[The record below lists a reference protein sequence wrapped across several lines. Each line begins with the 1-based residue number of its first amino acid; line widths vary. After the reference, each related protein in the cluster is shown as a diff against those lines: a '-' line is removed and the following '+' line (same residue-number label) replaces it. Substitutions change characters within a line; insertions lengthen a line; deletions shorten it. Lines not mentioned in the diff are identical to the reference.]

1 MENKNLRTS
10 ILPQASGLRTR
21 AESGGCDGSR
31 RRWRFVLHHCGYIA
45 NFPLTNLT
53 VPVSLDRECGHGS
66 AVFSGSGY
74 LMRLPSGYQS
84 GPWPHL
90 KARLGTVHFRAQSH

>member
-1 MENKNLRTS
+1 MDEGRE
-10 ILPQASGLRTR
+10 R
-21 AESGGCDGSR
+21 GCDGSR
-31 RRWRFVLHHCGYIA
+31 RWWRFVLHHCGYIA

-84 GPWPHL
+84 GLWPHL